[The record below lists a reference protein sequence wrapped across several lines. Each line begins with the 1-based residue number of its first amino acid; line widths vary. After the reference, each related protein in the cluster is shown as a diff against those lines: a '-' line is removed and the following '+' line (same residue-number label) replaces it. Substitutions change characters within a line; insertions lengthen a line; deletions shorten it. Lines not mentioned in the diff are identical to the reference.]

1 MFHYYVL
8 NHKGCVMLLY
18 LDLDELKMLSIA
30 LSNNNFEFI
39 YEGSSIWERR
49 DEFEAL
55 EKKIN
60 KEIEYYETTQ

>member
-18 LDLDELKMLSIA
+18 LDLDELKMLSTA
-30 LSNNNFEFI
+30 LCNNNFEFI
-39 YEGSSIWERR
+39 YEGSPIWERR

>member
-1 MFHYYVL
+1 M
-8 NHKGCVMLLY
+8 MLLY

-39 YEGSSIWERR
+39 YEGSSIWEKR